1 MTKAGKIFKIIA
13 EILLSLLSILLFA
26 LIIGVL
32 GKTEGFMTQL
42 STLLFPTLAPFAI
55 VLSIIFGVLLAI
67 FVTREEKGALKY
79 IACFEL
85 LPVRRTMK

>member
-1 MTKAGKIFKIIA
+1 MAKAVKIFKIIVA
-13 EILLSLLSILLFA
+13 VLLSLLSVLLFV

-55 VLSIIFGVLLAI
+55 VLSIIFGVLLAD
-67 FVTREEKGALKY
+67 F
-79 IACFEL
+79 CNS
-85 LPVRRTMK
+85 